1 MRSHDCSTYNMK
13 KNKIMKK
20 TYLSPTLIIDA
31 VEEEYTLMKTSFNEV
46 LDDHNS
52 ISADEILSREDGSS
66 VWEDED

>member
-1 MRSHDCSTYNMK
+1 MK